1 MAETL
6 ANHTSGGGFSSTAC
20 YSSFRVRV
28 WSGESLAGGVVVE
41 TSCWVLKE
49 QPWASGSG
57 AVVLVS
63 GAWLLFLAGAIFCQT
78 ASGSRCCG
86 VGVWVVGVGGGWR
99 VV

>member
-1 MAETL
+1 M
-6 ANHTSGGGFSSTAC
+6 
-20 YSSFRVRV
+20 VV
-28 WSGESLAGGVVVE
+28 WNGSAGRRGVVIE

-63 GAWLLFLAGAIFCQT
+63 GARLFFLAGAIFCQT
-78 ASGSRCCG
+78 VLCVAAPW
-86 VGVWVVGVGGGWR
+86 VWLCVMQVVGVGGGWR